1 MSPLKD
7 IIQRCHKRHGET
19 LRQRKTVITPALYR
33 RIPYYFRVHC
43 ARRTPIMLDDLEQAN
58 ISFMPIGH
66 APENDRGPKDFGG
79 ERFLK
84 RQGISDWR
92 HTRWSASWGIQIYT
106 GIPSEREGA
115 CWHDLVFKYEAIC
128 AAPETVYACIEALLK
143 TTGKPL
149 LTLTKSGG
157 LRFSCRI
164 PNYLHSK
171 TASAKL
177 YTAKPAPTPENP
189 HHRDVYLEIRGE
201 NGYSRWDTRYEILLG
216 NLLDPPVIAKEL
228 LFATIDAFR
237 DALHEPDPSGER
249 DLETAV
255 VAPVS
260 LGSESLDLAKAAFL
274 KRGFSY
280 LREDIGFHHWTRHD
294 DAAGEAHVSIWE
306 DRGVVWVRTSIPNA
320 EMPARATPITEIWDD
335 TGITPPTSVRG
346 LPVTD
351 KLMAVRE
358 GKLSP
363 LAIKRPP
370 PTLYRQ
376 GPPKQ
381 VHGTLEESAAQIQ
394 RVFEGNARVI
404 GVISET
410 PQENVESY
418 LLAGGEICLNVPNRS
433 FAAAAAQ
440 RYAARQ
446 LPSFGRWRARLDRWE
461 QVKEIPTD
469 ARMANPFQAGNP
481 CEDPERCLAL
491 DERGGNSR
499 ESICPKCPVYTEC
512 QARGYL
518 SQPLALR
525 SVKAQIS
532 PIYQLFIDPQHAS
545 LLEETL
551 DPVDSTE
558 RICIIDDQ
566 TVEVDPLFLKC
577 QLSKAVLE
585 AWVVNWRGNTL
596 GNFAE
601 TLLNA
606 LESQGVPNRNLIGRV
621 RAAVAAFQP
630 HAEVLIRQMCH
641 INVRGKA
648 VAIRT
653 LDAETGKELARWT
666 ITFENGVSAYIPVDA
681 NAEDRLRDKGLPCLQ
696 FNVTPLIRGAGGLSA
711 GPLTP
716 LIRGAG
722 GLNEAEGLSTEDIEI
737 PMQMTEAIAL
747 GILDAGTVE
756 SIQAFPTVCKN
767 PNWTYWHQL
776 QCFFA
781 HYTRDADA
789 PMRWRDKTLQF
800 RVPPGLHPSVKRLLL
815 MSPMFTE
822 QHLRRIFPGEEVEV
836 VRTEPIAWIPGNRV
850 FQLRTGIYALH
861 TILNYDSNWDALGL
875 SKIGERFFFDIRTE
889 IDKDPSV
896 KHAIITNS
904 AIIRQL
910 TELSEKENVCFTA
923 NFKELNTVDFEAVE
937 VLWIV
942 GTPHWAEK
950 TIWGL
955 SQMLFGNDEE
965 RLHYEGEEVSGH
977 YKDERLQG
985 VYHQKVTSLLTKI
998 VGMAGL
1004 NRWAGKKVV
1013 LLTGVPLPD
1022 ITDRPETLLFDW
1034 EDFEVAGGLEKLP
1047 EVIATRERFETERD
1061 NLTAESNREAVER
1074 ILGCSTREA
1083 NRVLQRL
1090 RGGNIPRVSFQEQ
1103 ILELLADGEKK
1114 ASEIVTA
1121 IGSSSQS
1128 VGNELKRLV
1137 DTGEIVK
1144 VRRGVYALPSSSVK
1158 H

>member
-1 MSPLKD
+1 
-7 IIQRCHKRHGET
+7 
-19 LRQRKTVITPALYR
+19 
-33 RIPYYFRVHC
+33 
-43 ARRTPIMLDDLEQAN
+43 MLDDLEAAN

-66 APENDRGPKDFGG
+66 APENDQGPKDFGG

-92 HTRWSASWGIQIYT
+92 HTHWFASWGIQIYT
-106 GIPSEREGA
+106 GVPSEREGA

-171 TASAKL
+171 IAPAKL
-177 YTAKPAPTPENP
+177 YTYKHAPTPENP

-249 DLETAV
+249 DLDTAV

-260 LGSESLDLAKAAFL
+260 LGSASLDLAKAAL
-274 KRGFSY
+274 LRRGFSY
-280 LREDIGFHHWTRHD
+280 LREDIGFHHWIRHD
-294 DAAGEAHVSIWE
+294 DAAGEVHISLWE
-306 DRGVVWVRTSIPNA
+306 DRGVVWVRTSTPNT
-320 EMPARATPITEIWDD
+320 EMPAKAVPITEIWDD
-335 TGITPPTSVRG
+335 TGITPPTSVTG
-346 LPVTD
+346 LPITD
-351 KLMAVRE
+351 KMMAVRE

-381 VHGTLEESAAQIQ
+381 VYGTLEKSAAQIQ

-410 PQENVESY
+410 PQENIESY
-418 LLAGGEICLNVPNRS
+418 LIAGGEICLNVRNHS
-433 FAAAAAQ
+433 FAAATAQ
-440 RYAARQ
+440 RYAARR

-461 QVKEIPTD
+461 QVKEVPIE

-491 DERGGNSR
+491 DERGGDSQ

-518 SQPLALR
+518 SQPLAFR
-525 SVKAQIS
+525 SLKAQIS
-532 PIYQLFIDPQHAS
+532 PIYQLFVDRQHAS
-545 LLEETL
+545 VLEETL
-551 DPVDSTE
+551 DPVDCPE

-566 TVEVDPLFLKC
+566 TVEVDHLFLRC
-577 QLSKAVLE
+577 QLSKEVLE
-585 AWVVNWRGNTL
+585 AWVVNWRGNPL

-606 LESQGVPNRNLIGRV
+606 LESQGAPNRNLIGRV
-621 RAAVAAFQP
+621 RAAVAAFQ
-630 HAEVLIRQMCH
+630 HHEAVLAQQMCR
-641 INVRGKA
+641 INVRGKV

-653 LDAETGKELARWT
+653 IDAETGKELARWT
-666 ITFENGVSAYIPVDA
+666 ITFENGVAAYIPVDA
-681 NAEDRLRDKGLPCLQ
+681 DAEDRLRDKGLPCLQ
-696 FNVTPLIRGAGGLSA
+696 FDVTPLIRAAGGLSEEA
-711 GPLTP
+711 PQHVTPLIREAEGISSGPLTP
-716 LIRGAG
+716 LIREAG
-722 GLNEAEGLSTEDIEI
+722 GVNTEDIEI
-737 PMQMTEAIAL
+737 SMQMTEAIAL
-747 GILDAGTVE
+747 GILDTGTVE
-756 SIQAFPTVCKN
+756 SIQRFPTVCKN

-776 QCFFA
+776 QRFFA

-789 PMRWRDKTLQF
+789 PMRWRDKTLWF
-800 RVPPGLHPSVKRLLL
+800 RVPPVLHPKVKRLLL
-815 MSPMFTE
+815 MAPMLTE
-822 QHLRRIFPGEEVEV
+822 RHLRRIFPGEKVEV
-836 VRTEPIAWIPGNRV
+836 VRTEPIAWIPGNCV

-861 TILNYDSNWDALGL
+861 TILNYDSNWDVVGL
-875 SKIGERFFFDIRTE
+875 SKIGERFLFDIRAE
-889 IDKDPSV
+889 IDRDPSV
-896 KHAIITNS
+896 KHAIVTNS

-923 NFKELNTVDFEAVE
+923 NFKELDTLDFGAVE

-955 SQMLFGNDEE
+955 AQMLFGNDEE
-965 RLHYEGEEVSGH
+965 RLHYEGEEGAGH
-977 YKDERLQG
+977 YRDERIQAVYLQ
-985 VYHQKVTSLLTKI
+985 QVTSLLTKI

-1013 LLTGVPLPD
+1013 LLTGVSLPD
-1022 ITDRPETLLFDW
+1022 ITDRPETHLFDW
-1034 EDFEVAGGLEKLP
+1034 EDFEVAGGLVKLP

-1061 NLTAESNREAVER
+1061 NLTAESRRAEVER

-1103 ILELLADGEKK
+1103 ILALLADGEKK
-1114 ASEIVTA
+1114 ASEIVAA

-1144 VRRGVYALPSSSVK
+1144 VRRGVYALPSSSSVP
-1158 H
+1158 

>member
-1 MSPLKD
+1 MSALED

-19 LRQRKTVITPALYR
+19 LRQRKTIVTPALHR
-33 RIPYYFRVHC
+33 RIPYDFKVHC

-84 RQGISDWR
+84 RQGTSDWR
-92 HTRWSASWGIQIYT
+92 HTRWFASWGIQIYT

-115 CWHDLVFKYEAIC
+115 CWHDLDFKYEAIC

-171 TASAKL
+171 IAPSKL
-177 YTAKPAPTPENP
+177 YTYKHAPTPEDP

-237 DALHEPDPSGER
+237 DTLHAPDPSGER
-249 DLETAV
+249 ELETAV
-255 VAPVS
+255 AAPVS
-260 LGSESLDLAKAAFL
+260 LGSEHLDLAKAAFL

-280 LREDIGFHHWTRHD
+280 VREDVGFHHWIRH
-294 DAAGEAHVSIWE
+294 DAAGEVDVSIWE
-306 DRGVVWVRTSIPNA
+306 DRGVVWVRASIPNA
-320 EMPARATPITEIWDD
+320 EMPAGATPLTEIWDD
-335 TGITPPTSVRG
+335 TGITPPTSVIE

-351 KLMAVRE
+351 EIVAVRE

-370 PTLYRQ
+370 PTVYPQ

-381 VHGTLEESAAQIQ
+381 VYGTLEESAAQIQ
-394 RVFEGNARVI
+394 RVFDGNARVI
-404 GVISET
+404 SVISET
-410 PQENVESY
+410 AQENIESY
-418 LLAGGEICLNVPNRS
+418 LLEGGEICLNVPNHS
-433 FAAAAAQ
+433 FAAATAQ
-440 RYAARQ
+440 RYAARK
-446 LPSFGRWRARLDRWE
+446 LPSFDRWRTRLDRWE
-461 QVKEIPTD
+461 QVKAVPID
-469 ARMANPFQAGNP
+469 VRMANPFQAGNP

-491 DERGGNSR
+491 DEKGGHSE

-518 SQPLALR
+518 SQPLALL
-525 SVKAQIS
+525 SVKAQIL
-532 PIYQLFIDPQHAS
+532 PIHQLFIDRQHAS
-545 LLEETL
+545 VLEETL
-551 DPVDSTE
+551 EPVDSTE

-566 TVEVDPLFLKC
+566 TVDVDHLFLRC

-606 LESQGVPNRNLIGRV
+606 LAAQGEPNRNPIGRV
-621 RAAVAAFQP
+621 RAAVAAFQH
-630 HAEVLIRQMCH
+630 HADVLTQQMCY
-641 INVRGKA
+641 INVRGKV

-653 LDAETGKELARWT
+653 IDAETGKELARRT
-666 ITFENGVSAYIPVDA
+666 ITFENGVSAHIPVDA
-681 NAEDRLRDKGLPCLQ
+681 NAEDRLRGMGLPCLQ
-696 FNVTPLIRGAGGLSA
+696 FDVTPLIREAGGSTEETPQHVTPVIREA
-711 GPLTP
+711 G
-716 LIRGAG
+716 
-722 GLNEAEGLSTEDIEI
+722 GLSTEDIEV

-756 SIQAFPTVCKN
+756 SIQAFPTVCKD

-776 QCFFA
+776 QRFFA
-781 HYTRDADA
+781 HYTGDADA
-789 PMRWRDKTLQF
+789 PMRWRDKTLWF
-800 RVPPGLHPSVKRLLL
+800 RVPPVLHPSVKRLLL

-822 QHLRRIFPGEEVEV
+822 QHLRRIFPSEKIEV

-850 FQLRTGIYALH
+850 FQLRTGIYSLH
-861 TILNYDSNWDALGL
+861 TILNYDSNWDVLGL
-875 SKIGERFFFDIRTE
+875 SKIGERFLLDIRTE
-889 IDKDPSV
+889 IDRDPRV
-896 KHAIITNS
+896 KHAIITNK
-904 AIIRQL
+904 AITREL
-910 TELSEKENVCFTA
+910 TNLSEKENVCFTA
-923 NFKELNTVDFEAVE
+923 NFKALNTVDFEAVE

-942 GTPHWAEK
+942 GTPHWAPD
-950 TIWGL
+950 TIWEQA
-955 SQMLFGNDEE
+955 QMLFGNDAE
-965 RLHYEGEEVSGH
+965 RLYYDGAEKAGH

-985 VYHQKVTSLLTKI
+985 VYHQKVTRLLTKI

-1013 LLTGVPLPD
+1013 LLTGVSLPD

-1047 EVIATRERFETERD
+1047 EVIATRERFETEQD
-1061 NLTAESNREAVER
+1061 NLTAESSRAEVER

-1090 RGGNIPRVSFQEQ
+1090 RGGNIPRVSFQDQ
-1103 ILELLADGEKK
+1103 ILALLADGEKK
-1114 ASEIVTA
+1114 ASAIVAA

-1158 H
+1158 D